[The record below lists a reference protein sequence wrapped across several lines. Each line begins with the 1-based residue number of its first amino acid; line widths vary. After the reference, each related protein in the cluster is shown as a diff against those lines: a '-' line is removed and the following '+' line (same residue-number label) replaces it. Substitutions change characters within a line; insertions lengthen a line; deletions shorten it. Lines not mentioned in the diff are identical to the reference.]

1 MKRLL
6 LSVFI
11 LPLLYSV
18 VYAEPPSFGPVDV
31 LVING
36 ETTPVPVDVQKN
48 SHNFLLGK
56 VDLVTKGE
64 NALDSREVF
73 WQSPYGNGFSD
84 IPEGHALFITDIIVS
99 WSEPSTPIP
108 DAPFGLVFVHMRDD
122 GGRGR
127 LLDIAGTGLPYSHSF
142 TTPISFDSL
151 NEEGG
156 ELGINRTTDDRL
168 DVNLTGYLELIVE

>member
-1 MKRLL
+1 MKRVL

-48 SHNFLLGK
+48 SHNFLRGQ

-64 NALDSREVF
+64 NDLDSRTVG
-73 WQSPYGNGFSD
+73 WQSPYGNNFSD
-84 IPEGHALFITDIIVS
+84 IPEGYALFVTDIIVS
-99 WSEPSTPIP
+99 SFTFLDPIP
-108 DAPFGLVFVHMRDD
+108 DAPFALVFVHKTD
-122 GGRGR
+122 GGASR

-142 TTPISFDSL
+142 TTPISFATL

-156 ELGINRTTDDRL
+156 ELGINRITDDRL
-168 DVNLTGYLELIVE
+168 FVNLTGYLELIVE